1 MEDRKI
7 KILCVEDEK
16 EIRENIAE
24 ILRDEGFEVF
34 EAENGKKGYE
44 SFVQNKPDLVVSDIM
59 MPEIDGYSLLKMI
72 REGKSI
78 RNNNIPFI
86 FLSAL
91 GQKENIMKGVDLLAN
106 DYLIKPVDF
115 DLMISKI
122 REKTVNAKR
131 NSEQNNRHINN
142 IKEQISSLLPK
153 DLYNYLN
160 VIAQTA
166 DTLRKEP
173 YGAFPHRR
181 YEEDINKIYINAMK
195 AYATIYN
202 ALDDS
207 VIDSRVNVEQ
217 EIFSIYDFVNDF
229 VSSLNDKYKNRI
241 SIEISDEDKTLS
253 KIKADK
259 TVFLD
264 ALKKIFAGI
273 FKSDNQA
280 LVQISIMMD
289 HLNQLAV
296 IFYLKS
302 SNPNFAANFDEST
315 IGKILD
321 KQNLRFEI
329 PSNEQNTAI
338 LIIPSYRLVS

>member
-115 DLMISKI
+115 DLNSK
-122 REKTVNAKR
+122 K
-131 NSEQNNRHINN
+131 
-142 IKEQISSLLPK
+142 
-153 DLYNYLN
+153 
-160 VIAQTA
+160 
-166 DTLRKEP
+166 
-173 YGAFPHRR
+173 
-181 YEEDINKIYINAMK
+181 
-195 AYATIYN
+195 
-202 ALDDS
+202 
-207 VIDSRVNVEQ
+207 
-217 EIFSIYDFVNDF
+217 
-229 VSSLNDKYKNRI
+229 
-241 SIEISDEDKTLS
+241 
-253 KIKADK
+253 
-259 TVFLD
+259 
-264 ALKKIFAGI
+264 
-273 FKSDNQA
+273 
-280 LVQISIMMD
+280 
-289 HLNQLAV
+289 HL
-296 IFYLKS
+296 ITF
-302 SNPNFAANFDEST
+302 
-315 IGKILD
+315 
-321 KQNLRFEI
+321 
-329 PSNEQNTAI
+329 AI
-338 LIIPSYRLVS
+338 LYQIPF